1 MKHIAIF
8 VFLLISVSLFSQG
21 EASHWYFG
29 NGAGLIF
36 DVDSESVTSTNAAT
50 STINTAEGCSSI
62 SDFNGN
68 LLFYTDGRNVW
79 DKNHQIMPNANY
91 NAGSGLL
98 GDPSSTSS
106 ALIIPRPGN
115 ADHYYVFTVDEPHHN
130 NAWAFPNQGP
140 ADRDGTPLSLY
151 SEGKGYTIPAED
163 DGYNNG
169 LNYSLLDLTLNT
181 GNGDIV
187 ATEKNIHLLTYDS
200 SDPDQEAFK
209 CSEKITAV
217 EHNDGQ
223 SYWVLSHFMDVFY
236 AFRVDASGV
245 NTTPVTTQ
253 ITPNIS
259 INGYRR
265 NAIGYM
271 KSSPDG
277 TKLVICHT
285 EQGASQ
291 GQSANNSGSLWI
303 YDFDDTTGVVSNPLN
318 IISNTDVYGAAFSP
332 DSSKLYTTGSNS
344 VLQFDL
350 EATDIS
356 VTRTRVYNGSRFIAA
371 IQLAPNGKIYAVN
384 TVDNVTLDV
393 INSPNELGAL
403 CDYNAFGQSLAKGT
417 YTRLGLPPFIQSF
430 FLAKIEVENLCFGEA
445 VKFTIDSSET
455 YDRISWDFG
464 DGSSPSTADSPTHT
478 YPSAGNYTVMVTLQI
493 GITTKTFSKT
503 FTVTQT
509 PDAIDVSLAQ
519 CDEDGV
525 YDGITVFNLNQV
537 YNKVTNN
544 FSNRSL
550 KFFQNK
556 TDAEMD
562 ASNNISGDNYEN
574 ILNPEQLYIQVLDTQ
589 TGCYSVAELTLKV
602 SATTGNDAKLET
614 CDTDGTEDGKISFN
628 LKNADALILAGLP
641 TSSMLNYYKDYR
653 DALME
658 TNPLSNNFTNTIAY
672 NQTIFARI
680 ENDNDCYGINK
691 LNLVVNT
698 LPEIVANDEILYC
711 LNTYPERITIDA
723 GILSGFAKN
732 FNYEWSTGEK
742 TASIKINEI
751 GTYSVTISNSNGCS
765 KLRTVNVIPSNI
777 ATIESITIIDPSEN
791 NTVTVL
797 VSGEGDY
804 EYSLDTEFSGY
815 QNSTIFMNVDPGLH
829 TVFVRDKNNCGVI
842 NAAISVIGFPKF
854 FTPNGDGFND
864 RWHVSGIGTSTQMDS
879 DVYIFDRF
887 GKLLIK
893 LNALGDGWNGT
904 YNGSNV
910 SASDYWF
917 YVKLQDGRDFK
928 GHFSLKR

>member
-8 VFLLISVSLFSQG
+8 VFLFLSASLYSQG

-36 DVDSESVTSTNAAT
+36 DVNSGTVTNTNAAT
-50 STINTAEGCSSI
+50 STINTTEGCSSI

-68 LLFYTDGRNVW
+68 LLFYSDGRNVW

-106 ALIIPRPGN
+106 ALIVPRPGN
-115 ADHYYVFTVDEPHHN
+115 QDQYYVFTVDEPHHN

-140 ADRDGTPLSLY
+140 ADPDGTPLSSY
-151 SEGKGYTIPAED
+151 AEGSFATIPSAD

-169 LNYSLLDLTLNT
+169 LNYSLLDLTLNN

-187 ATEKNIHLLTYDS
+187 DTEKNIHLITYDP

-223 SYWVLSHFMDVFY
+223 SYWVLSHFLDVFY
-236 AFRVDASGV
+236 AFRIDASGV

-253 ITPNIS
+253 ISPNIT

-277 TKLVICHT
+277 TKLVICHN
-285 EQGASQ
+285 EQGTTQ
-291 GQSANNSGSLWI
+291 GQGANNSGSLWI
-303 YDFDDTTGVVSNPLN
+303 YDFDDATGTVSNPVNL
-318 IISNTDVYGAAFSP
+318 ISNISVYGAAFSP

-344 VLQFDL
+344 VIQFDL

-356 VTRTRVYNGSRFIAA
+356 ASRTSIYNGSEFIAA
-371 IQLAPNGKIYAVN
+371 IQLAPNGKIYVIN
-384 TVDNVTLDV
+384 TEEDSTLDV
-393 INSPNELGAL
+393 INSPDELGSL
-403 CDYNAFGQSLAKGT
+403 CDYNAFGQSLAPGT
-417 YTRLGLPPFIQSF
+417 YIRLGLPPFIQSF
-430 FLAKIEVENLCFGEA
+430 FLVKIDVDNLCFGEA

-464 DGSSPSTADSPTHT
+464 DGSSPSTADSPTHI
-478 YPSAGNYTVMVTLQI
+478 YPSAGNYTVMATLQI

-503 FTVTQT
+503 FTVTE
-509 PDAIDVSLAQ
+509 PPEAVDVSLAQ

-525 YDGITVFNLNQV
+525 YDGLTVFNLNQV

-550 KFFQNK
+550 KFYQNK

-562 ASNNISGDNYEN
+562 ASNNISGDAYANS
-574 ILNPEQLYIQVLDTQ
+574 LNPEQLYIQVLDTQ

-614 CDTDGTEDGKISFN
+614 CDTDGTEDGKFSFN
-628 LKNADALILAGLP
+628 LKDADALILAGLP
-641 TSSMLNYYKDYR
+641 TSSMLNYYKDYQ
-653 DALME
+653 DALLE
-658 TNPLSNNFTNTIAY
+658 TNVLSNNFTNTIAY

-680 ENDNDCYGINK
+680 ENDNDCYGINELK
-691 LNLVVNT
+691 LVVNP
-698 LPEIVANDEILYC
+698 LPEIVINDEILYC
-711 LNTYPERITIDA
+711 LNTYPERITIDVGA
-723 GILSGFAKN
+723 LSRPLTD
-732 FNYEWSTGEK
+732 FNYEWSTGAK
-742 TASIKINEI
+742 TPSIKVNEI
-751 GTYSVTISNSNGCS
+751 GTYSVTISDTKGCS
-765 KLRTVNVIPSNI
+765 KLRTIEVSPSNT
-777 ATIESITIIDPSEN
+777 ATIESITIVDPSEN
-791 NTVTVL
+791 NTVTVI

-804 EYSLDTEFSGY
+804 EYSLDSEFSGY
-815 QNSTIFMNVDPGLH
+815 QDSTVFMNVAPGLH
-829 TVFVRDKNNCGVI
+829 TVYIRDKNNCGVI
-842 NAAISVIGFPKF
+842 NAPISVIGFPKF
-854 FTPNGDGFND
+854 FTPNNDGFND
-864 RWHVSGIGTSTQMDS
+864 SWHVSGIGTSTQMDS

-887 GKLLIK
+887 GKLLVI

-904 YNGSNV
+904 HNGTNV
-910 SASDYWF
+910 PSSDYWF

>member
-1 MKHIAIF
+1 MKHITTF

-36 DVDSESVTSTNAAT
+36 DVNSESVTSTNAAT

-68 LLFYTDGRNVW
+68 LLFYSDGRNVW
-79 DKNHQIMPNANY
+79 DKNHQLMSNANY
-91 NAGSGLL
+91 SAGSGLL

-106 ALIIPRPGN
+106 ALIVPRPGN
-115 ADHYYVFTVDEPHHN
+115 PDHYYVFTVDEPHHN

-140 ADRDGTPLSLY
+140 ADRDGTPLSSY
-151 SEGKGYTIPAED
+151 SGSNGGTIPSAD

-169 LNYSLLDLTLNT
+169 LNYSLLDLTLNS
-181 GNGDIV
+181 GNGDID
-187 ATEKNIHLLTYDS
+187 AIEKNIHLLTYDP

-223 SYWVLSHFMDVFY
+223 SYWVLSHFLDVFY
-236 AFRVDASGV
+236 AFRIDASGV
-245 NTTPVTTQ
+245 NTTPVTTPVA
-253 ITPNIS
+253 PNIS
-259 INGYRR
+259 IDGYRR

-285 EQGASQ
+285 EQGTIQ

-303 YDFDDTTGVVSNPLN
+303 YDFDDATGTVSNPVN

-332 DSSKLYTTGSNS
+332 DSSKLYKTGSNS

-350 EATDIS
+350 EAVNIS
-356 VTRTRVYNGSRFIAA
+356 ATGTSIYNGSEFIAA

-384 TVDNVTLDV
+384 TDRASTLDV

-403 CDYNAFGQSLAKGT
+403 SDYIPFGQSLAAGT
-417 YTRLGLPPFIQSF
+417 NSILGLPPFIQSF
-430 FLAKIEVENLCFGEA
+430 FLAKIGVENLCFGEA
-445 VKFTIDSSET
+445 VKFTVDSSET
-455 YDRISWDFG
+455 YDRISWNFG

-478 YPSAGNYTVMVTLQI
+478 YPSAGDYTVMATLQI
-493 GITTKTFSKT
+493 GTDTTTFSKT

-509 PDAIDVSLAQ
+509 PDAINVSLAQ

-525 YDGITVFNLNQV
+525 YDGKTLFNLNQI
-537 YNKVTNN
+537 YAKVTNN
-544 FSNRSL
+544 LSDRNL
-550 KFFQNK
+550 KFYQNRM
-556 TDAEMD
+556 DAEMD
-562 ASNNISGDNYEN
+562 ASNNISGDAYVNR
-574 ILNPEQLYIQVLDTQ
+574 LNPEQLYIQVLDTQ

-602 SATTGNDAKLET
+602 SATTGNDAILER
-614 CDTDGTEDGKISFN
+614 CDTDGTIDGEISFN
-628 LKNADALILAGLP
+628 LRDADALILAGLP
-641 TSSMLNYYKDYR
+641 ASSVLNYYIEYQ
-653 DALME
+653 DALLE
-658 TNPLSNNFTNTIAY
+658 TNALSNDFKNTIAN
-672 NQTIFARI
+672 NQIIFARI
-680 ENDNDCYGINK
+680 ENDNDCYGINQLK
-691 LNLVVNT
+691 LVVHA
-698 LPEIVANDEILYC
+698 LPKITTNEEVLYC
-711 LNTYPERITIDA
+711 LNTHPDQITLDG
-723 GILSGFAKN
+723 GIVTGPVNN

-751 GTYSVTISNSNGCS
+751 GTYYVTISNSNGCS
-765 KLRTVNVIPSNI
+765 KLRTIEVLPSNV

-797 VSGEGDY
+797 VSGEGNY
-804 EYSLDTEFSGY
+804 EYSLDSEFSGY
-815 QNSTIFMNVDPGLH
+815 QDSTVFMNVDPGLH

-842 NAAISVIGFPKF
+842 NAPISVIGFPKF

-864 RWHVSGIGTSTQMDS
+864 SWHVSGIGTSTQMDS

-887 GKLLIK
+887 GKLLIR

-904 YNGSNV
+904 HNSSNV
-910 SASDYWF
+910 PASDYWF
-917 YVKLQDGRDFK
+917 YVKLQDGRDFR